1 MDELQLAL
9 TAARVDQKNFGLW
22 LKSWQV
28 GQVLQALVTDKTPSG
43 DLILRI
49 AGHQVTATAD
59 IPVQKGAQLSL
70 EISRLDPV
78 PTLKIINTPVPL
90 TTHSNSAMAGQL
102 QLLVPRQGDVVEPF
116 RMLFNTAQG
125 VNILSLL
132 GFRPAEQTQIQR
144 LVVDARQLTD
154 PKLLKQTLNQ
164 SGLFLEAHLKQLLL
178 MGGVLPRGDLK
189 AELLRMLSRVKFQQ
203 DTAGSSSGSMDSEG
217 LLELQHKLEGA
228 LARMTL
234 AQMQAGEARETGSYR
249 WAFELPVKINDDY
262 QTLSISIGSDE
273 SRLSEDEQPR
283 GWSVLLGMEFP
294 KLGHVEAELFFS
306 GKKLSVVTY
315 AASPDTFKLMEDQ
328 VELLRSS
335 LESRGLETGAIL
347 CRRGSNAETSDS
359 AIHSSCV
366 DERI

>member
-78 PTLKIINTPVPL
+78 PTLKVINTPVPL
-90 TTHSNSAMAGQL
+90 STHSNSAMAGQL
-102 QLLVPRQGDVVEPF
+102 QLLVPRQGDVIEPF
-116 RMLFNTAQG
+116 RLLFNTAQG

-132 GFRPAEQTQIQR
+132 GFRPTEQTQIQR
-144 LVVDARQLTD
+144 LAVDARQLSD
-154 PKLLKQTLNQ
+154 PKLLKEALNQ

-189 AELLRMLSRVKFQQ
+189 AELLRILSRVKLQQ
-203 DTAGSSSGSMDSEG
+203 ETVGSSSGSMDLDG
-217 LLELQHKLEGA
+217 LFELQNKLEGA
-228 LARMTL
+228 LARITL
-234 AQMQAGEARETGSYR
+234 AQMQAGEARETGGYR

-262 QTLSISIGSDE
+262 QTLFISIDSDE
-273 SRLSEDEQPR
+273 SQLSEDEKPR
-283 GWSVLLGMEFP
+283 GWRVLLGMEFP
-294 KLGHVEAELFFS
+294 KIGHVEAELFFS

-315 AASPDTFKLMEDQ
+315 AASPDTFKLMDDQ
-328 VELLRSS
+328 IELLRSS
-335 LESRGLETGAIL
+335 LESRGLETGTIL
-347 CRRGSNAETSDS
+347 CRRGSAEGVSEST
-359 AIHSSCV
+359 IHSSCV
-366 DERI
+366 DEQI

>member
-9 TAARVDQKNFGLW
+9 TAARIDQKNFGLW

-70 EISRLDPV
+70 EINRLDPV
-78 PTLKIINTPVPL
+78 PTLKIINTTVPL
-90 TTHSNSAMAGQL
+90 STHPNSAMAGQL
-102 QLLVPRQGDVVEPF
+102 QLLVPRQGEVVEPF
-116 RMLFNTAQG
+116 RLLFNTAQG

-132 GFRPAEQTQIQR
+132 GFRPAEQAQIQR
-144 LVVDARQLTD
+144 LAVDARQLAD
-154 PKLLKQTLNQ
+154 PKFLKEALNQ

-178 MGGVLPRGDLK
+178 MGGVLTQGDLK
-189 AELLRMLSRVKFQQ
+189 AELLRILARVKLQQ
-203 DTAGSSSGSMDSEG
+203 ETTGSGSRSMDSDG
-217 LLELQHKLEGA
+217 LFELQQKLEGA

-234 AQMQAGEARETGSYR
+234 AQMQAGEARETGGYR
-249 WAFELPVKINDDY
+249 WAFELPVKINDGY
-262 QTLSISIGSDE
+262 QTLFISIDSDE
-273 SRLSEDEQPR
+273 SRSSEDEQSQ
-283 GWSVLLGMEFP
+283 GWKVRLGMEFP

-315 AASPDTFKLMEDQ
+315 AASPDTFKLMNDQ
-328 VELLRSS
+328 IDLLRSS
-335 LESRGLETGAIL
+335 LESRGLETGTIL
-347 CRRGSNAETSDS
+347 CRLGSTEETSDS

-366 DERI
+366 DEKI